1 MLSRFP
7 KWAPPMV
14 FGAALFILCLTH
26 QAQGQVRVMPS
37 VGNQP
42 AASTRIGGAQA
53 AASQIT
59 QGGNRPI
66 GGVNYRGPVG
76 GYYPRAAGVAYP
88 GYGTPYVA
96 DPYGGYLNGAA
107 NVINSQGEYMKTQQE
122 ALQMQEKYKQEKL
135 ETRKKTFEE
144 WQYEQN
150 ALPTAEELRAKKE
163 KADIDWARGNPPL
176 TMIRSGDAL
185 NTLLTNIQK
194 SHSTGSFGPTVLL
207 QPETLRYIN
216 VTDGRS
222 NTGTGLLG
230 NGGKLEWPY
239 PLQSEFFDTNRKKV
253 DQLLPQAVTEA
264 RSGRVSFKVIKD
276 LESTEDALRADLK
289 THIHDLTPS
298 QGVEARR
305 YINDLHET
313 FRTLQDPNVSKYVG
327 GAWSAKGDQVGAL
340 VDNMTREGLKFAPA
354 AEGSDSYYRSLYNSM
369 VTYDR
374 GLPQLAAAQK
384 QPPQK

>member
-1 MLSRFP
+1 MSSRFP
-7 KWAPPMV
+7 KWAAASL
-14 FGAALFILCLTH
+14 FGAVLVGLTFSPL
-26 QAQGQVRVMPS
+26 QGQVRVLPS

-42 AASTRIGGAQA
+42 SASTRIGGAQA

-76 GYYPRAAGVAYP
+76 GYNPHAGGVAYP
-88 GYGTPYVA
+88 GYGNTYVA
-96 DPYGGYLNGAA
+96 GDPYGGYLNGAS
-107 NVINSQGEYMKTQQE
+107 NVINSQADYMKSQQE
-122 ALQMQEKYKQEKL
+122 ALQMQEQYKQQKL

-144 WQYEQN
+144 WQYEQA

-163 KADIDWARGNPPL
+163 KADTDWARGNPPL
-176 TMIRSGDAL
+176 TMIRSGSAL
-185 NTLLTNIQK
+185 NVLLTNIQK
-194 SHSTGSFGPTVLL
+194 NQSTGFVGPTVPLEA
-207 QPETLRYIN
+207 ETLRYIN

-239 PLQSEFFDTNRKKV
+239 PLESEFFDSNRKRV
-253 DQLLPQAVTEA
+253 DELLPKAVGEA
-264 RSGRVSFKVIKD
+264 RTGRVSAKVIQQLLD
-276 LESTEDALRADLK
+276 TEDALRADLK

-313 FRTLQDPNVSKYVG
+313 FRTLQDPNVTKYVG
-327 GAWSAKGDQVGAL
+327 GAWTAKGDNVTAL
-340 VDNMTREGLKFAPA
+340 VDNLTRQGLKFAPA
-354 AEGSDSYYRSLYNSM
+354 AEGADSYYRSFYNSL
-369 VTYDR
+369 VIYDR
-374 GLPQLAAAQK
+374 GLSQMAQK
-384 QPPQK
+384 